1 MLAEITYNRGVKCS
15 IGQYTFPL
23 NRGVLVRD
31 SSIIKRCQI
40 TKGFSVN
47 VIKAKAK
54 KTVKVERTTTGK
66 TKRATDSSDK
76 KKRDK

>member
-1 MLAEITYNRGVKCS
+1 MLAEITYNRGVKCT
-15 IGQYTFPL
+15 IGKYTFPL

-47 VIKAKAK
+47 VIKK
-54 KTVKVERTTTGK
+54 KTAKVVKVERTKAGK
-66 TKRATDSSDK
+66 TKRDING